1 MEAAKNNQINEL
13 KNLLDQGADIHAHN
27 DETLRFSAW
36 NGQLEIIKFLIAR
49 GADIHAADDG
59 ALRWSALMGHLDAV
73 KFLTAQGAD
82 IHADDDEALKE
93 SALLGN
99 LNVFKFLISHGANIH
114 INNDCIFR
122 TAIINENE
130 PILMLLNAFLTEE
143 KLLVAAIGV
152 TSARS
157 CLRATEATSGSTG
170 MPLVAASGVM
180 LLVPEVVSVALVA
193 ALGSMPHTQP
203 LPIIKIKRS
212 RI

>member
-143 KLLVAAIGV
+143 KLLVAA
-152 TSARS
+152 
-157 CLRATEATSGSTG
+157 
-170 MPLVAASGVM
+170 SGVM
-180 LLVPEVVSVALVA
+180 LLVPEVGGMSVLPQKTTSVDVVHHQR
-193 ALGSMPHTQP
+193 LSTTKTQRT
-203 LPIIKIKRS
+203 KI
-212 RI
+212 